1 MSPTVWSVVLKRL
14 SQREQSLY
22 LMVNQEQDEVPL
34 LQVIFALVVPNL
46 SKGGVSRGLV
56 AI

>member
-22 LMVNQEQDEVPL
+22 LMVNQVQDEVPL

>member
-1 MSPTVWSVVLKRL
+1 MSPTVRSVVRKRL
-14 SQREQSLY
+14 SPGEQPLY

-46 SKGGVSRGLV
+46 NKGGVSRGLV